1 MRNLSN
7 IYLGTSGSC
16 ARSSKNYGEQSSTGR
31 YKGMEPP
38 VPVASTSSQVCL
50 YVLLFVFQFV
60 FIYEDHPGKEM
71 VVSLYID
78 V

>member
-1 MRNLSN
+1 
-7 IYLGTSGSC
+7 
-16 ARSSKNYGEQSSTGR
+16 
-31 YKGMEPP
+31 
-38 VPVASTSSQVCL
+38 L